1 MRKAKASYFSNMFDE
16 VKNTTMYW
24 KLLKKA
30 TNPTRAKII
39 GPLKREDESLA
50 LLDEEKAALMNSY
63 FSAIGEK
70 LADKLPPPPP
80 VNDRRE
86 LGVIRNLSAEPPPLN
101 EITISQVSVRKK
113 VQQLKIKKSTG
124 PDHIP
129 PKLIK
134 LAGTAIVPALVALFR
149 FSIERGVI
157 FSSWKTARLA
167 PIYEKDDETD

>member
-16 VKNTTMYW
+16 VKNRTMYW

-86 LGVIRNLSAEPPPLN
+86 RVIRGVIRNLSAEPPPLN
-101 EITISQVSVRKK
+101 EITISQGSVRR
-113 VQQLKIKKSTG
+113 KKS
-124 PDHIP
+124 D
-129 PKLIK
+129 
-134 LAGTAIVPALVALFR
+134 
-149 FSIERGVI
+149 S
-157 FSSWKTARLA
+157 
-167 PIYEKDDETD
+167 